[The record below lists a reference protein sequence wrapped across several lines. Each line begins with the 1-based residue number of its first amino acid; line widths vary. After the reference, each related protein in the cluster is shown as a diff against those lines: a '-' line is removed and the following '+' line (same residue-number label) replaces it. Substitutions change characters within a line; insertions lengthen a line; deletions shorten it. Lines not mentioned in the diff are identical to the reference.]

1 MHIQSEENS
10 VTEAKSKVDEA
21 QPVIIESKEE
31 IKKEDKEEVKENI
44 KEDVENHE
52 PVQDEKTLLEKLKRY
67 TVDDQGHD
75 LETTKSRYISL
86 KALPKYLKATA
97 EKHLKIFLKNMIY
110 LLMI

>member
-52 PVQDEKTLLEKLKRY
+52 PVQDEKTLLEK
-67 TVDDQGHD
+67 QN
-75 LETTKSRYISL
+75 
-86 KALPKYLKATA
+86 AT
-97 EKHLKIFLKNMIY
+97 
-110 LLMI
+110 LLMIKAMTLKQQRAVI

>member
-44 KEDVENHE
+44 KEDVE
-52 PVQDEKTLLEKLKRY
+52 
-67 TVDDQGHD
+67 
-75 LETTKSRYISL
+75 IMSL
-86 KALPKYLKATA
+86 YKMK
-97 EKHLKIFLKNMIY
+97 KHFLKS
-110 LLMI
+110 